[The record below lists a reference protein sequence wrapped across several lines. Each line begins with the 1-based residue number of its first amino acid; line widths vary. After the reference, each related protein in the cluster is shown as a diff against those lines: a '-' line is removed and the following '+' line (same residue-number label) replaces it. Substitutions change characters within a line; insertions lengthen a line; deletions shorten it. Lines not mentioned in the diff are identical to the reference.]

1 MGLHWRRAAR
11 EDARV
16 TIPEP
21 IELIARLR
29 ALPAGA
35 ALLDRLG
42 PETPVHLVGGAV
54 RDLVLERPAPDLD
67 LVIDGD
73 APALASELDPGAV
86 VHPRFG
92 TATFTVDGFRF
103 DIARARRERYP
114 HPGALPEVEAAG
126 LEEDLRRR
134 DFTVNAVAM
143 ALGGERAGT
152 VKSVPSA
159 WEDLGSGQLRVLHD
173 ASFVDDP
180 TRLLRLA
187 RYAARLGFSVEP
199 CTSKLAAAAI
209 ASGALATVSGPRVGN
224 ELRLLAGE
232 SDPVA
237 AFAQLHQLG
246 IDEAIEPALE
256 IDDPGLAGRALELL
270 PQDGRSELVVL
281 ALAARAIDAPK
292 RRGLLD
298 QLGFDSAERD
308 VIVAAAGLGGDLA
321 RALADADSPSAIA
334 GAVSGAPPEAVAI
347 AGAMGPAEPARDW
360 LERLR
365 HVRLE
370 IDGSDVV
377 AAGVPEGPRV
387 GRALRAALAARLD
400 GRAMDREAQL
410 AEALQAAAAS
420 E

>member
-1 MGLHWRRAAR
+1 MGPHWRRAAR

-16 TIPEP
+16 TIPDP

-42 PETPVHLVGGAV
+42 SETPVHLVGGAV
-54 RDLVLERPAPDLD
+54 RDLVLKRPAPDLD

-73 APALASELDPGAV
+73 APALAAELDPDAV

-114 HPGALPEVEAAG
+114 HPGALPEVEPAG
-126 LEEDLRRR
+126 LDEDLGRR
-134 DFTVNAVAM
+134 DFTVNAMAM
-143 ALGGERAGT
+143 VLGGDGAG
-152 VKSVPSA
+152 KIASVPA
-159 WEDLGSGQLRVLHD
+159 APEDLESGRLRVLHD
-173 ASFVDDP
+173 ASFHDDP

-199 CTSKLAAAAI
+199 HTSELAAAAI
-209 ASGALATVSGPRVGN
+209 AGGALATVSGPRIGN
-224 ELRLLAGE
+224 ELRLLASE

-237 AFAQLHQLG
+237 AFAQLRQLG
-246 IDEAIEPALE
+246 IDEAIEPALGL
-256 IDDPGLAGRALELL
+256 DDPGLAGRALELL
-270 PQDGRSELVVL
+270 PEDGRPDLVVL

-292 RRGLLD
+292 LRGRLD
-298 QLGFDSAERD
+298 ELGFDSTERE
-308 VIVAAAGLGGDLA
+308 VIVAAGGHGEDLS
-321 RALADADSPSAIA
+321 RALANAASPSAIA

-347 AGAMGPAEPARDW
+347 AGALGPAGPARDW

-377 AAGVPEGPRV
+377 AAGVPEGPKV
-387 GRALRAALAARLD
+387 GHALRAARAARLD
-400 GRAMDREAQL
+400 GLAMDREAQL
-410 AEALQAAAAS
+410 AEALRAAAAS

>member
-1 MGLHWRRAAR
+1 M
-11 EDARV
+11 

-21 IELIARLR
+21 TELLARLR

-54 RDLVLERPAPDLD
+54 RDLVLERTAPDLD

-73 APALASELDPGAV
+73 APALAAEIDPGAV
-86 VHPRFG
+86 AHPRFG

-114 HPGALPEVEAAG
+114 RPGALPEVEPAG
-126 LEEDLRRR
+126 LDEDLGRR
-134 DFTVNAVAM
+134 DFTVNAMAM
-143 ALGGERAGT
+143 ALGGDRAGT
-152 VKSVPSA
+152 VASVPSA
-159 WEDLGSGQLRVLHD
+159 REDLESGRLRVLHD

-187 RYAARLGFSVEP
+187 RYAARLGFTVEP
-199 CTSKLAAAAI
+199 HTSELAAGAI
-209 ASGALATVSGPRVGN
+209 ASGALATVSGPRIGN

-237 AFAQLHQLG
+237 AYAQLRRLG
-246 IDEAIEPALE
+246 IDEAIEPALGL
-256 IDDPGLAGRALELL
+256 DDPGLAGRALELL
-270 PQDGRSELVVL
+270 PADGRPELVVL
-281 ALAARAIDAPK
+281 ALAARAIDESK

-298 QLGFDSAERD
+298 ELGFDSAERE
-308 VIVAAAGLGGDLA
+308 VIVAAAGLGEALS
-321 RALADADSPSAIA
+321 RALADAAGPSAIA
-334 GAVSGAPPEAVAI
+334 DAVAGAPPEAVAI
-347 AGAMGPAEPARDW
+347 GGALGPAEPARDW

-370 IDGSDVV
+370 IDGSDVM

-410 AEALQAAAAS
+410 AEAVRAAAAS